1 LLLSQNFLFYF
12 NFKKSKVMRK
22 KIFLGSCLGLLF
34 LTLSFIGT
42 RVRSAEPLTAS
53 REAALFSLADLGPV
67 DLAPRRVLVEVYASP
82 HPDLSSFEVLFPQAW
97 PLVQAFYAKMG
108 VILEMLPGRA
118 TAGDL
123 APGKH
128 LRLEALT
135 HDEWLDR
142 TLQAFQV
149 EPPYRAR
156 FLKVCQDK
164 YAFAHLNLSAIH
176 MDFKHIQKDILSNRH
191 REAKHNPA
199 KLANL
204 IIHELGHL
212 FGLYH
217 AYEFV
222 NDPVPETL
230 PDGRTPDF
238 MSQNLAQPD
247 LGFVDFQKRL
257 VHSYLAGGKVFQQYR
272 YVDFDPLRYL
282 ELVKKYNNYEEPKP

>member
-1 LLLSQNFLFYF
+1 
-12 NFKKSKVMRK
+12 MRK

-42 RVRSAEPLTAS
+42 RVRSAEPLPAS
-53 REAALFSLADLGPV
+53 GEAALFSLADLGPV
-67 DLAPRRVLVEVYASP
+67 DLSPKRVLVEVYASP

-97 PLVQAFYAKMG
+97 PIAQAFYAKMG
-108 VILEMLPGRA
+108 VILEMLPGQA
-118 TAGDL
+118 KAGDL
-123 APGKH
+123 VPGKH

-156 FLKVCQDK
+156 FLKVCQNK
-164 YAFAHLNLSAIH
+164 YAFAHLNLSVIH
-176 MDFKHIQKDILSNRH
+176 MDFKHIQKDILSDRTK
-191 REAKHNPA
+191 EAKHNPN

-204 IIHELGHL
+204 VVHEMGHL

-217 AYEFV
+217 ADEFV
-222 NDPVPETL
+222 NDPIPETL

-238 MSQNLAQPD
+238 MSQDLARPE

-272 YVDFDPLRYL
+272 YVDFDPLHYL
-282 ELVKKYNNYEEPKP
+282 ELVKKYNNYQEPKP